1 MLGLLKDYSKQI
13 VTAGI
18 AAGVAFTVPTVL
30 GNYFKEEK
38 FNLEAVI
45 DDPDGFTNVRS
56 QADRQGQIVAKIQK
70 NEIFYTYDQDKNWWQ
85 VRTSDGKTGY
95 VHITRIKLKK

>member
-1 MLGLLKDYSKQI
+1 MMGLLKDYSKQI

-30 GNYFKEEK
+30 GNYFKEDK

-45 DDPDGFTNVRS
+45 DDPDKFTNVRS
-56 QADRQGQIVAKIQK
+56 LPDREGQVVATIKEH
-70 NEIFYTYDQDKNWWQ
+70 EIFRTYDQDKNWWQ
-85 VRTSDGKTGY
+85 IRTADGKTGY
-95 VHITRIKLKK
+95 IHISRIKLKK

>member
-1 MLGLLKDYSKQI
+1 MGLLKEYSRQI

-30 GNYFKEEK
+30 GSYFKEDK

-45 DDPDGFTNVRS
+45 DDPDKFTNIRS
-56 QADRQGQIVAKIQK
+56 LPEKQGQIVAKVTENQT
-70 NEIFYTYDQDKNWWQ
+70 FLTYDQDKNWWQ
-85 VRTSDGKTGY
+85 VRTADGKTGY
-95 VHITRIKLKK
+95 IHISRIKLKK